1 MPAVID
7 KVTTVKGVSKRGAS
21 LNGGTLLWIS
31 GAGQKFYLIPT
42 RLLIFPISIPIA
54 RFIYYFKIYRK
65 TNFKNI
71 LRFCSCR
78 FGICSDNGSKQ

>member
-31 GAGQKFYLIPT
+31 GAGQT
-42 RLLIFPISIPIA
+42 